1 MIKYLPLSF
10 IIFWSSAFVSGQF
23 IVQSA
28 SPFASL
34 AFRFMIVAIGFLI
47 FSYYFKEKIFIN
59 LKLIIQAAITG
70 ILFHGFYLGGVF
82 FSYSV
87 GLTATLSALIVGLQ
101 PVLTNIL
108 SGPILKERVTIIQWF
123 GIILGFIGTIMVVGL
138 DIGKSI
144 PILGIISSIV
154 ALLGATIATI
164 WQKKFTSNLTLSV
177 NNFYQAL
184 AAGIFL
190 LIISLLFEIPFINF
204 DNRFVL
210 SMGWQ
215 IIMVSFGA
223 YAILMYLLK
232 VGTASKTSS
241 LFFLVPPTTAI
252 MAWFVL
258 DEKLFIIDIIGLL
271 ICTFGVY
278 IATRTNVSK

>member
-123 GIILGFIGTIMVVGL
+123 GIILGFIGTIMVIGL

-144 PILGIISSIV
+144 PTLGIISSIV

-184 AAGIFL
+184 AASIFL

-232 VGTASKTSS
+232 IGTASKTSS
-241 LFFLVPPTTAI
+241 LFFLVPPTTAV
-252 MAWFVL
+252 MAYFVL
-258 DEKLFIIDIIGLL
+258 GEDLYLIDLIGLT

-278 IATRTNVSK
+278 IATRK

>member
-34 AFRFMIVAIGFLI
+34 AFRFLIVAIGFLI

-108 SGPILKERVTIIQWF
+108 SGPILKERVTIIQWI
-123 GIILGFIGTIMVVGL
+123 GIILGFIGTILVIGL

-144 PILGIISSIV
+144 PTLGIISSIV

-184 AAGIFL
+184 AASIFL

-232 VGTASKTSS
+232 IGTASKTSS

>member
-1 MIKYLPLSF
+1 MVKYLPLSF
-10 IIFWSSAFVSGQF
+10 VILWSSAFISGQF

-28 SPFASL
+28 SPFAAL
-34 AFRFMIVAIGFLI
+34 TFRFLVVGLCFLI
-47 FSYYFKEKIFIN
+47 FSYYLKEKILVKIN
-59 LKLIIQAAITG
+59 IAFQACVTG

-87 GLTATLSALIVGLQ
+87 GLSATLSALIVGLQ
-101 PVLTNIL
+101 PILTNIL
-108 SGPILKERVTIIQWF
+108 SGPLLKERVTFIQWI
-123 GIILGFIGTIMVVGL
+123 GIFFGFIGTILVIGS
-138 DIGKSI
+138 DIGSKI
-144 PILGIISSIV
+144 PILGVFASIV

-164 WQKKFTSNLTLSV
+164 WQKKFTSSITLSV

-184 AAGIFL
+184 AASIFL
-190 LIISLLFEIPFINF
+190 LMVSLIFEVPIINF

-223 YAILMYLLK
+223 YAILMYLIK
-232 VGTASKTSS
+232 TGTASKTSN
-241 LFFLVPPTTAI
+241 LFFLVPPVTAI
-252 MAWFVL
+252 MAWMVL
-258 DEKLFIIDIIGLL
+258 DEELFLIDIVGLI

-278 IATRTNVSK
+278 IATRK

>member
-1 MIKYLPLSF
+1 MNLYFPYLF
-10 IIFWSSAFVSGQF
+10 VFFWSSAFISGQF

-28 SPFASL
+28 SPFAALS
-34 AFRFMIVAIGFLI
+34 FRFFIVSIFFLLFSFYFREKILVNLNLI
-47 FSYYFKEKIFIN
+47 F
-59 LKLIIQAAITG
+59 QASITG

-87 GLTATLSALIVGLQ
+87 GLSATLSALIVGLQ
-101 PVLTNIL
+101 PILTNIL
-108 SGPILKERVTIIQWF
+108 SGPILKERVTVIQWI
-123 GIILGFIGTIMVVGL
+123 GIILGFIGTVFVIGY
-138 DIGKSI
+138 DIGSSI
-144 PILGIISSIV
+144 PILGVIASII
-154 ALLGATIATI
+154 ALIGATIATI
-164 WQKKFTSNLTLSV
+164 WQKKFTNNITLSV

-184 AAGIFL
+184 AATFFL
-190 LIISLLFEIPFINF
+190 LLISFNFEIPLINF
-204 DNRFVL
+204 DNRFIL

-232 VGTASKTSS
+232 TGTASKTSN

-252 MAWFVL
+252 MAYFVL
-258 DEKLFIIDIIGLL
+258 GEKLYAIDILGLL

-278 IATRTNVSK
+278 IATRK

>member
-1 MIKYLPLSF
+1 MNLYFPYLF
-10 IIFWSSAFVSGQF
+10 VFFWSSAFISGQF

-28 SPFASL
+28 TPFAALS
-34 AFRFMIVAIGFLI
+34 FRFFIVSIFFLLFSFYFREKILVNLNLI
-47 FSYYFKEKIFIN
+47 F
-59 LKLIIQAAITG
+59 QASITG

-87 GLTATLSALIVGLQ
+87 GLSATLSALIVGLQ
-101 PVLTNIL
+101 PILTNIL
-108 SGPILKERVTIIQWF
+108 SGPILKERVTVIQWI
-123 GIILGFIGTIMVVGL
+123 GIILGFIGTVFVIGY
-138 DIGKSI
+138 DIGSSI
-144 PILGIISSIV
+144 PILGVIASII
-154 ALLGATIATI
+154 ALIGATIATI
-164 WQKKFTSNLTLSV
+164 WQKKFTNNITLSV

-184 AAGIFL
+184 AATFFL
-190 LIISLLFEIPFINF
+190 LLISFNFEIPLINF
-204 DNRFVL
+204 DNRFIL

-232 VGTASKTSS
+232 TGTASKTSN

-252 MAWFVL
+252 MAYFVL
-258 DEKLFIIDIIGLL
+258 GEKLYTIDILGLL

-278 IATRTNVSK
+278 IATRK

>member
-1 MIKYLPLSF
+1 MLYFFPFLF
-10 IIFWSSAFVSGQF
+10 VFFWSSAFVSGQI

-34 AFRFMIVAIGFLI
+34 SFRFIIVALGFII
-47 FSYYFKEKIFIN
+47 FAKIFNEKIFV
-59 LKLIIQAAITG
+59 KKSLIYQSAITG

-87 GLTATLSALIVGLQ
+87 GLSATLSALIVGLQ

-108 SGPILKERVTIIQWF
+108 SGPVLKEKVTITQWV
-123 GIILGFIGTIMVVGL
+123 GILLGLIGTVLVIGL

-144 PILGIISSIV
+144 PILGIIASIV
-154 ALLGATIATI
+154 ALIGATTATI
-164 WQKKFTSNLTLSV
+164 WQKKFTNKLSLSV
-177 NNFYQAL
+177 NNFYQAV
-184 AAGIFL
+184 AAAIFL
-190 LIISLLFEIPFINF
+190 FLASLIFEVSYINF
-204 DNRFVL
+204 TTSFIL
-210 SMGWQ
+210 SMSWQ

-223 YAILMYLLK
+223 FTILMYLIK
-232 VGTASKTSS
+232 IGTASKTSN

-258 DEKLFIIDIIGLL
+258 GEELYRNDLIGLM
-271 ICTFGVY
+271 IASVGVF
-278 IATRTNVSK
+278 IATRK

>member
-1 MIKYLPLSF
+1 MLNFFPFLF
-10 IIFWSSAFVSGQF
+10 VFFWSSAFVSGQI

-34 AFRFMIVAIGFLI
+34 SFRFMIVALGFII
-47 FSYYFKEKIFIN
+47 FAKMFNEKIFV
-59 LKLIIQAAITG
+59 KKSLIYQSAVTG

-87 GLTATLSALIVGLQ
+87 GLSATLSALIVGLQ

-108 SGPILKERVTIIQWF
+108 SGPILKEKVTFTQWM
-123 GIILGFIGTIMVVGL
+123 GILMGLIGTVFVIGL
-138 DIGKSI
+138 DVGKSI
-144 PILGIISSIV
+144 PILGIIASIV
-154 ALLGATIATI
+154 ALIGATTATI
-164 WQKKFTSNLTLSV
+164 WQKKFTNKLSLSV

-190 LIISLLFEIPFINF
+190 LLASLIFEVSYINF
-204 DNRFVL
+204 TTSFIL

-223 YAILMYLLK
+223 FTILMYLIK
-232 VGTASKTSS
+232 IGSASKTSN
-241 LFFLVPPTTAI
+241 LFFLVPPTTAV

-258 DEKLFIIDIIGLL
+258 GEELYRNDLIGLM
-271 ICTFGVY
+271 IASIGVF
-278 IATRTNVSK
+278 IATRK